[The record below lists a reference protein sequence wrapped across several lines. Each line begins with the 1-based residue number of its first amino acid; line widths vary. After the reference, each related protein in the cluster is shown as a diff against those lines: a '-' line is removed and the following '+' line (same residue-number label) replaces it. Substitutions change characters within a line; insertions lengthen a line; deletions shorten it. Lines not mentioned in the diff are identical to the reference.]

1 VHSWW
6 STELSTWKKY
16 LINCP
21 QYALCITATYCHRSP
36 PNNMVANS
44 IYFSS
49 NQQSIS
55 GMISIGSTPIIDL
68 CVNVVT
74 NHQSQGSAS
83 IRLIVAATF
92 VGGPIQWLHV
102 PWPVLLRQQSHYF
115 GICHWTRIHLST
127 VVKNGVT
134 LQSLVFMKI

>member
-1 VHSWW
+1 
-6 STELSTWKKY
+6 
-16 LINCP
+16 
-21 QYALCITATYCHRSP
+21 
-36 PNNMVANS
+36 MVANS

-92 VGGPIQWLHV
+92 VGGPIQ
-102 PWPVLLRQQSHYF
+102 
-115 GICHWTRIHLST
+115 
-127 VVKNGVT
+127 
-134 LQSLVFMKI
+134 